1 MLVLNCL
8 YYINIYDIYVD
19 FITLNLLS
27 SNNFI
32 PKLSLTSPKIT
43 IPPTSQKHFKI
54 HSPISQNILR
64 FILPPPKNILRFI
77 LPPPSEKEIFTFEK
91 INSDLSPKTSNPSH
105 YRNTH
110 LKHNT
115 HPTAFE
121 GIYFFKSNK
130 FFLSAPPQKHQ

>member
-43 IPPTSQKHFKI
+43 IPPTFQKHFKI
-54 HSPISQNILR
+54 HSPTSQ
-64 FILPPPKNILRFI
+64 NILRFI

-110 LKHNT
+110 LKHST

-130 FFLSAPPQKHQ
+130 FFLSALTPLTQNNI